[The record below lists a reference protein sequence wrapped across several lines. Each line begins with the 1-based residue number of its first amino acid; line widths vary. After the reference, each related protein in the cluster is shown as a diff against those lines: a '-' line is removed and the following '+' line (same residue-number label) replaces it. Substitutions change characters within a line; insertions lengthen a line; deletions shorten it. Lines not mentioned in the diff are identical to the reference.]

1 MKIVER
7 LLLKIIVIQ
16 LIMLVLSQLFFH
28 KMNALPEWQQ
38 LTQYE
43 GVSENQ
49 YNEFLETLSGEYRAG
64 LALLFQMIMKSI

>member
-28 KMNALPEWQQ
+28 KMNAFPEWQQ
-38 LTQYE
+38 ITQYE

-49 YNEFLETLSGEYRAG
+49 YNEFLETLSGE
-64 LALLFQMIMKSI
+64 

>member
-7 LLLKIIVIQ
+7 LLLKIIMIQ
-16 LIMLVLSQLFFH
+16 LIMLVLAQLFFH

-43 GVSENQ
+43 GVSEVQ
-49 YNEFLETLSGEYRAG
+49 YNEFLEAISGE
-64 LALLFQMIMKSI
+64 

>member
-7 LLLKIIVIQ
+7 LLLKIIMIQ
-16 LIMLVLSQLFFH
+16 FIMLVLAQLFFH

-43 GVSENQ
+43 GVSEDQ
-49 YNEFLETLSGEYRAG
+49 YNEFLETISGE
-64 LALLFQMIMKSI
+64 

>member
-7 LLLKIIVIQ
+7 LLLKIIMIQ
-16 LIMLVLSQLFFH
+16 LIMLVLAQLFFH
-28 KMNALPEWQQ
+28 KLNALPEWQQ

-49 YNEFLETLSGEYRAG
+49 YNEFLETLSGE
-64 LALLFQMIMKSI
+64 

>member
-7 LLLKIIVIQ
+7 LLLKIIIIQ
-16 LIMLVLSQLFFH
+16 LIMLVLAQFFFH
-28 KMNALPEWQQ
+28 KMHALPEWQQ

-49 YNEFLETLSGEYRAG
+49 YNEFLETLSGE
-64 LALLFQMIMKSI
+64 

>member
-1 MKIVER
+1 MVLGLNRMKIVER
-7 LLLKIIVIQ
+7 LLLKIIMIQ

-49 YNEFLETLSGEYRAG
+49 YNEFLETLSGE
-64 LALLFQMIMKSI
+64 